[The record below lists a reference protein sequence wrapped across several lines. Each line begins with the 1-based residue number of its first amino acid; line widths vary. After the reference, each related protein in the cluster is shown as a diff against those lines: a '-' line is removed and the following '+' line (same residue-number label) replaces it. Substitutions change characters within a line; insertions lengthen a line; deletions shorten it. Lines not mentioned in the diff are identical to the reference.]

1 MDTLK
6 NIIQRCHIRHKERDR
21 IRQRQTVFT
30 PQLNQVRPYHYKV
43 QCARGTR
50 ILLDDLERADI
61 SFMPIGHAPH
71 NDRGPFNFGGE
82 RFSKRQG
89 VRDWHKKSLNASWGI
104 QIYTGTP
111 SEQNDA
117 AWHDIYITYQAICAA
132 PDAIYNCIEA
142 LIKTTAAPLLVL
154 TKSGGV
160 RFSFRITD
168 YLHPATDSAKNY
180 IYKYTPTET
189 DSRHRDI
196 YLQIRGD
203 RGSSRWDGR
212 YDILTGNLLTPP
224 VITKEIVFAP
234 IDALREQLH
243 APAPEPY
250 PETHPENSR
259 PAPASLGSEEMNLA
273 KAALLK
279 RGFAYLQK
287 ENNVHYWIKN
297 VDDRKRLLLS
307 LWEDREVVWVRAAL
321 PNTEFPTT
329 ATPIT
334 DVLNDTRIT
343 PTKLVDGGPINDTI
357 AAIREGNLSP
367 LAIKRPVPVLHLEDV
382 PKAVPQSTA
391 EKNAKLSDIFNRKTH
406 ILGLVA
412 DTIPCTDPAV
422 QSYIQQETPVC
433 INIADTALIESEEK
447 RYRALKVPSV
457 MRWKPREYRW
467 EQVKAVPIEE
477 RMATPFA
484 HGNMC
489 EDADRCRAVE
499 QKGGDAREVICAKCP
514 VLKACK
520 QRGYLSQ
527 QTPFRSATVQML
539 PNTQYFIDPRNGALH
554 NIEQNERIYILYQQ
568 RVDINTLFLER
579 RLPKS
584 LLEQW
589 VENWSGDTLGN
600 FAKALLNALNTESL
614 PNGNGIG
621 QVRSVIQAFKPHA
634 DALIKQMCYI
644 NVRNLAGAN
653 AIDAPMRLEEMI
665 AAGTLETE
673 TVQDIEAFPT
683 VCRDPE
689 WSYWHELQYFF
700 DHYKRDVDVPMRW
713 SDTKLLYWLPPIVHP
728 AIKHLLL
735 IGPTL
740 SQQYLSKVFPTEKI
754 DVLHTEPRP
763 WLPGNQVFQIRTD
776 MTSVDALYSYDTI
789 WDDIGASKFGERIF
803 TGIRAE
809 IERDTTVKHVIITN
823 GSIARRLI
831 DLKEKENVC
840 DVLLFKSLH
849 GCAVNLEAAQVVW
862 IIGKPIWAQHA
873 IWCSAQMLF
882 GNDQVPIN
890 YETDMRTGNFT
901 DERIQS
907 LHQHQIAALL
917 TQIVGQIGLDRDTGK
932 KVVLLTETPL
942 SNITDRPETR
952 LFDWEDF
959 EIAGGLTKLPEFIS
973 TRERFEAERDTLTAE
988 SSREEVERVYGC
1000 SSRQANRVLTK
1011 LRGGNIPR
1019 ISLREQ
1025 ILFLLS
1031 TGEKSTAAFVAAMD
1045 SSSQSIANELKRL
1058 IDIGEIIR
1066 VRRGI
1071 YSLTDQ

>member
-1 MDTLK
+1 MDILT
-6 NIIQRCHIRHKERDR
+6 NIIQRCHTRSKERV
-21 IRQRQTVFT
+21 RQRHTIFT
-30 PQLNQVRPYHYKV
+30 PQLNQVHPYHYKV

-61 SFMPIGHAPH
+61 SFMPIGHIPH
-71 NDRGPFNFGGE
+71 NDHGPLNFGGE
-82 RFSKRQG
+82 KFNRRQG
-89 VRDWHKKSLNASWGI
+89 VRDWHKKTLNASWGL

-111 SEQNDA
+111 SEQNNA
-117 AWHDIYITYQAICAA
+117 AWHDIHITYQAICAA
-132 PDAIYNCIEA
+132 PDATYNCIEA
-142 LIKTTAAPLLVL
+142 LFKMTAAPLLVL

-168 YLHPATDSAKNY
+168 YLHPATDTAKNY
-180 IYKYTPTET
+180 IYKHAPTET
-189 DSRHRDI
+189 DPQHRDI

-203 RGSSRWDGR
+203 RGYSRWDGR
-212 YDILTGNLLTPP
+212 YDILSGNLLTPP
-224 VITKEIVFAP
+224 VITREIVFAP

-243 APAPEPY
+243 TPAPEPY

-259 PAPASLGSEEMNLA
+259 PAPASLGSEKMNLA

-279 RGFAYLQK
+279 HGFAYIQP
-287 ENNVHYWIKN
+287 ENDAHYWIKN
-297 VDDRKRLLLS
+297 VGDGKGLLLS
-307 LWEDREVVWVRAAL
+307 LWKDREVIWVRAAL

-334 DVLNDTRIT
+334 DVLNDTGIT
-343 PTKLVDGGPINDTI
+343 PTKSVDGLSVNDKI
-357 AAIREGNLSP
+357 VEIREGNLSP
-367 LAIKRPVPVLHLEDV
+367 LGIKRPAPVLHLEDV
-382 PKAVPQSTA
+382 PKTAAQSTA
-391 EKNAKLSDIFNRKTH
+391 EKDAKLSDIFNRKTH
-406 ILGLVA
+406 SLGLVS
-412 DTIPCTDPAV
+412 DTIPWTDPAV
-422 QSYIQQETPVC
+422 QSYIQQEIPVC
-433 INIADTALIESEEK
+433 INIADTALIESEEE
-447 RYRALKVPSV
+447 RYRALKVDSV

-467 EQVKAVPIEE
+467 EQVKEIPIEE
-477 RMATPFA
+477 RMANPFA

-499 QKGGDAREVICAKCP
+499 QKGGDAHEVICAKCP
-514 VLKACK
+514 ILKACE

-539 PNTQYFIDPRNGALH
+539 PNTQHFIDPRSDGLH
-554 NIEQNERIYILYQQ
+554 NTDQNERIHILYQQ
-568 RVDINTLFLER
+568 RVDINTLFLKR

-589 VENWSGDTLGN
+589 VRNWSGDALGN
-600 FAKALLNALNTESL
+600 FAKALLNALKTES
-614 PNGNGIG
+614 PANGNGTGHI
-621 QVRSVIQAFKPHA
+621 RSVIQAFKPHA

-644 NVRNLAGAN
+644 NVRNLASAN
-653 AIDAPMRLEEMI
+653 AIDIPMRLEEMI
-665 AAGTLETE
+665 AEGILETE

-700 DHYKRDVDVPMRW
+700 DHYKHDVDVPMRW

-735 IGPTL
+735 IGPAL
-740 SQQYLSKVFPTEKI
+740 SEQYLSKVLPTEKI
-754 DVLHTEPRP
+754 DVLHTEPKS

-776 MTSVDALYSYDTI
+776 MTSVDALYSYDDI
-789 WDDIGASKFGERIF
+789 WDDIGTSKFGERIF

-831 DLKEKENVC
+831 DLKEKENVW
-840 DVLLFKSLH
+840 DVLIFKSLH

-862 IIGKPIWAQHA
+862 IIGKPVWTQRA

-882 GNDQVPIN
+882 GNDDVPLN
-890 YETDMRTGNFT
+890 YEADINTGNFT

-907 LHQHQIAALL
+907 LYQHQVAALL
-917 TQIVGQIGLDRDTGK
+917 TQIVGQIGLDRETGK
-932 KVVLLTETPL
+932 KVMLLTETPL

-959 EIAGGLTKLPEFIS
+959 EIAGGLARLPELID
-973 TRERFEAERDTLTAE
+973 TRERFEAERDELTAE
-988 SSREEVERVYGC
+988 TSREEVERVLGC
-1000 SSRQANRVLTK
+1000 SSRQANRRLNK
-1011 LRGGNIPR
+1011 LRGGNIKR
-1019 ISLREQ
+1019 VRLRDQ
-1025 ILFLLS
+1025 IMFLLS
-1031 TGEKSTAAFVAAMD
+1031 TGEKSKAAFVTAMNTNP
-1045 SSSQSIANELKRL
+1045 QSIANELKKL
-1058 IDIGEIIR
+1058 MDIGEVVR
-1066 VRRGI
+1066 PRRGI
-1071 YSLTDQ
+1071 YTLPDQ